1 MGKAWLCPFLCMKLK
16 YKRILIKVSGEA
28 LSSAGNIFDPAVVA
42 KTAEEIKS
50 LHDMGVQLGVV
61 MGGGNIWRG
70 RAGTAMDRPTADY
83 MGMLSTAVN
92 ALYLQDALT
101 QIGVDCRIMTAFAIE
116 KVGEMYHQQR
126 AMRYLDEGKVLL
138 FACGTGSPY
147 FSTDTGAALRAA
159 EIGADVLLLAKN
171 IDGIYDSDPR
181 CNPNAKKYD
190 TISYNEYLSL
200 NLKVMDA
207 AAVAICQDAN
217 LKVLLFGLNE
227 PDSIKRAV
235 TGEPIG
241 TVLG

>member
-1 MGKAWLCPFLCMKLK
+1 MELK

-28 LSSAGNIFDPAVVA
+28 LSSEGKIFDPLIVD
-42 KTAEEIKS
+42 KTAREIKQ
-50 LHDMGVQLGVV
+50 LRDMGVELGVV

-70 RAGTAMDRPTADY
+70 RQGMEMDRPTADY

-92 ALYLQDALT
+92 ALCLQDALT
-101 QIGVDCRIMTAFAIE
+101 RIGVDCRIMTAFGID
-116 KVGEMYHQQR
+116 KVGELYHQQR
-126 AMRYLDEGKVLL
+126 AMQYLSEGKVLL

-181 CNPNAKKYD
+181 VNPNAKKYD
-190 TISYNEYLSL
+190 SISYREYLSL

-207 AAVAICQDAN
+207 AAVAICQDAA

-227 PDSIKRAV
+227 QDSIRRAV
-235 TGEPIG
+235 KGEKIG
-241 TVLG
+241 TVLGA

>member
-1 MGKAWLCPFLCMKLK
+1 MELK

-28 LSSAGNIFDPAVVA
+28 LSSLGKVFDPAIIA
-42 KTAEEIKS
+42 KTVAEIKS

-70 RAGTAMDRPTADY
+70 REGMSMDRPTADY

-92 ALYLQDALT
+92 ALCLQDGLT
-101 QIGVDCRIMTAFAIE
+101 QAGVDCRIMTAFGIE

-126 AMRYLDEGKVLL
+126 AMQYLDEGKVLL

-181 CNPNAKKYD
+181 TNPNAKKYD
-190 TISYNEYLSL
+190 TISYRDYLAL

-207 AAVAICQDAN
+207 AAVAICQDAA
-217 LKVLLFGLNE
+217 LRVLLFGLNE
-227 PDSIKRAV
+227 PDSIRRAV
-235 TGEPIG
+235 QGETIG
-241 TVLG
+241 TVLC